1 MLSGRLFVKMSN
13 LYSTKEG
20 RGAKKSSTHSY
31 TRYIYFYLIVLFV
44 AKCLYLYMF
53 TLSNDSKLAGLRSW
67 IVTYIFSYC
76 TLKYVFS
83 IIRQVDKHFHT
94 DITKVVEDS
103 PLFYEGSFMSDLKT
117 YI

>member
-1 MLSGRLFVKMSN
+1 MSN

-20 RGAKKSSTHSY
+20 RGAQKSSTHSY
-31 TRYIYFYLIVLFV
+31 SRYIYFYLIVLFV

-67 IVTYIFSYC
+67 IVAYIFSYC